1 MERLMTLLD
10 CAMPV
15 PFRLTTFKHSALC
28 LLISGLFLGGCAAVP
43 VSTSSTAANEPA
55 EVVAETETVRDESFA
70 PETLSRMPLTNDLLL
85 RFLVAEV
92 SLQRGR
98 TALSAQTWHDL
109 ANRTHDPRVARRAT
123 EVAVGAGQLG
133 LAQETAQQWI
143 AAAPNSVGARQILL
157 TLLIRA
163 DRIEDAKLHIE
174 ALLAAKP
181 EDAASFFM
189 QMHLL
194 WDKTTDRKVAWK
206 LTDELTQKYPQL
218 PEAHFARAVAMANQ
232 ERFNDALAE
241 LSIALA
247 ARPNWETA
255 IQYKAQLLA
264 NQSPAASVEFLE
276 KTIKDNP
283 MSLTLRNSLARQ
295 LVAAQRL
302 PEALQVYQEILKL
315 QGNNLDALIGSGL
328 IALQQRD
335 FDTAYSNISA
345 AIKQNPR
352 NVDNLRYYLGQ
363 ISEERYRFDEALSW
377 YSQVG
382 GDFAA
387 LAKKRMPRVLARLG
401 RTEEAR
407 KAIAAL
413 PSDTEQAKVERI
425 QMEAQLYRE
434 ARNYKKGVEILSK
447 GLVTYPQSTDLV
459 YDRALLADMQ
469 GDYALAESD
478 LRKYVELMPANA
490 QGMNALGYTLLTR
503 TTKLSEAEVLLEQAI
518 ALEPDSPVILDSLG
532 WLRYKQGKLQE
543 ASTLLKRAYS
553 KLAEPD
559 VAAHLAEVLWQLG
572 EKTEAKKLIDAA
584 VLIDAKNETLLET
597 IQRLGIH

>member
-1 MERLMTLLD
+1 
-10 CAMPV
+10 MPV
-15 PFRLTTFKHSALC
+15 PFRHYALC
-28 LLISGLFLGGCAAVP
+28 LLISGLFLGGCASVP
-43 VSTSSTAANEPA
+43 VASTSGTAASEPA
-55 EVVAETETVRDESFA
+55 EAAGDAEPVRDESFA
-70 PETLSRMPLTNDLLL
+70 PESLSRLPLTNDLLL
-85 RFLVAEV
+85 RFLVADI

-98 TALSAQTWHDL
+98 TALSAQTWYDL

-143 AAAPNSVGARQILL
+143 TAAPNSAGARQILL

-163 DRIEDAKLHIE
+163 DRIEEARPHIE

-181 EDAASFFM
+181 EEAPAFFM

-194 WDKTTDRKVAWK
+194 WDKTSDRKAAWL

-232 ERFNDALAE
+232 ERFNDAIAE
-241 LSIALA
+241 LDRALA
-247 ARPNWETA
+247 SRPNWDA
-255 IQYKAQLLA
+255 VIQYKAQLLS
-264 NQSPAASVEFLE
+264 NQSPASSVAFLQ
-276 KTIKDNP
+276 KSVKDNP
-283 MSLTLRNSLARQ
+283 MSLVLRNSLARE

-302 PEALQVYQEILKL
+302 PEANQVYQEVLNL
-315 QGNNLDALIGSGL
+315 QATNLDALIGTGL

-335 FDTAYSNISA
+335 LDTAYRNLSA
-345 AIKQNPR
+345 AITQNPR

-377 YSQVG
+377 YNQVG
-382 GDFAA
+382 GEFASS
-387 LAKKRMPRVLARLG
+387 AKKRLPRVYARLG
-401 RTEEAR
+401 RMEEAR

-413 PSDTEQAKVERI
+413 PADTEQARIEHI
-425 QMEAQLYRE
+425 QMDAQLWRE
-434 ARNYKKGVEILSK
+434 AKDFKKGVDTLSK
-447 GLVTYPQSTDLV
+447 GIAAYPQSADLI
-459 YDRALLADMQ
+459 YDRALMADMQ

-478 LRKYVELMPANA
+478 LRKYVALMPANA

-503 TTKLSEAEVLLEQAI
+503 TSKLAEAEKLLEQAI

-532 WLRYKQGKLQE
+532 WLRYKQGKKQE
-543 ASTLLKRAYS
+543 AKDLLQRAYA
-553 KLAEPD
+553 KLTEPD

-572 EKTEAKKLIDAA
+572 DKAEAKKIVDEALL
-584 VLIDAKNETLLET
+584 VDAKNETLLEV
-597 IQRLGIH
+597 ISRLGIR

>member
-1 MERLMTLLD
+1 
-10 CAMPV
+10 MPV
-15 PFRLTTFKHSALC
+15 PFRHYALC
-28 LLISGLFLGGCAAVP
+28 VLISGLFLGGCASVP
-43 VSTSSTAANEPA
+43 VASTSGTAASEPA
-55 EVVAETETVRDESFA
+55 EAAGDAEPVRDESFA
-70 PETLSRMPLTNDLLL
+70 PESLSRLPLTNDLLL
-85 RFLVAEV
+85 RFLVADI

-98 TALSAQTWHDL
+98 TALSAQTWYDL

-143 AAAPNSVGARQILL
+143 TAAPNSVGARQILL

-163 DRIEDAKLHIE
+163 DRVEEARPHIE

-181 EDAASFFM
+181 EEAPAFFM

-194 WDKTTDRKVAWK
+194 WDKTSDRKAAWL

-232 ERFNDALAE
+232 ERFNDAIAE
-241 LSIALA
+241 LDRALA
-247 ARPNWETA
+247 SRPNWDA
-255 IQYKAQLLA
+255 VIQYKAQLLS
-264 NQSPAASVEFLE
+264 NQSPASSVAFLQ
-276 KTIKDNP
+276 KSVKDNP
-283 MSLTLRNSLARQ
+283 MSLVLRNSLARE

-302 PEALQVYQEILKL
+302 AEANQVYQEVLNL
-315 QGNNLDALIGSGL
+315 QATNLDALIGTGL

-335 FDTAYSNISA
+335 LDTAYRNLSA
-345 AIKQNPR
+345 AITQNPR

-382 GDFAA
+382 GEFAPS
-387 LAKKRMPRVLARLG
+387 AKKRLPRVYARLG
-401 RTEEAR
+401 RMEEAR

-413 PSDTEQAKVERI
+413 PADTEQARIEHI
-425 QMEAQLYRE
+425 QMDAQLWRE
-434 ARNYKKGVEILSK
+434 AKDFKKGVDTLSK
-447 GLVTYPQSTDLV
+447 GIATYPQSADLI

-478 LRKYVELMPANA
+478 LRKYVALLPANA

-503 TTKLSEAEVLLEQAI
+503 TSKLAEAEKLLEQAI

-532 WLRYKQGKLQE
+532 WLRYKQGKKQE
-543 ASTLLKRAYS
+543 AKDLLQRAYA
-553 KLAEPD
+553 KLTEPD

-572 EKTEAKKLIDAA
+572 DKAEAKKIVDEALL
-584 VLIDAKNETLLET
+584 VDAKNETLLEV
-597 IQRLGIH
+597 ISRLGIR

>member
-1 MERLMTLLD
+1 MTLLD

-15 PFRLTTFKHSALC
+15 PFRLSSFKHSALC
-28 LLISGLFLGGCAAVP
+28 LLISSLFLGGCASVP
-43 VSTSSTAANEPA
+43 SASTSAAAASEPA
-55 EVVAETETVRDESFA
+55 EAVADAETVRDESFA
-70 PETLSRMPLTNDLLL
+70 PETLSRLPLTNDLLL
-85 RFLVAEV
+85 RFLVADI

-98 TALSAQTWHDL
+98 TALSAQTWYDL

-143 AAAPNSVGARQILL
+143 TAAPNSVGARQILL

-163 DRIEDAKLHIE
+163 DRIEEARPHIE

-181 EDAASFFM
+181 EDAAAFFM

-194 WDKTTDRKVAWK
+194 WDKTSDRKAAWT

-218 PEAHFARAVAMANQ
+218 PEARFARAVALANQ
-232 ERFNDALAE
+232 ERFNDAIAE
-241 LSIALA
+241 LDRALV
-247 ARPNWETA
+247 ARPNWDTV
-255 IQYKAQLLA
+255 IQYKAQLLS
-264 NQSPAASVEFLE
+264 NQSPAASIEFLQ
-276 KTIKDNP
+276 KSVKDNP
-283 MSLTLRNSLARQ
+283 MSFSLRNSLARE

-302 PEALQVYQEILKL
+302 PEANQIYQETLNL
-315 QGNNLDALIGSGL
+315 QANNLDALIGTGL
-328 IALQQRD
+328 IALQQRNL
-335 FDTAYSNISA
+335 DTAYQNLGA

-363 ISEERYRFDEALSW
+363 ISEERYRFEEALGW

-382 GDFAA
+382 GEFAPS
-387 LAKKRMPRVLARLG
+387 AKKRLPRVYARLG
-401 RTEEAR
+401 RMEDAR

-413 PSDTEQAKVERI
+413 PADTEQLRIEHI
-425 QMEAQLYRE
+425 QMDAQLWRE
-434 ARNYKKGVEILSK
+434 ARDYKKGVDTLSK
-447 GLVTYPQSTDLV
+447 GIAAYPQSVDLI
-459 YDRALLADMQ
+459 YDRALMADMQ

-478 LRKYVELMPANA
+478 LRKYVALLPSNA

-503 TTKLSEAEVLLEQAI
+503 TTKQAEAEKWLEQAI

-532 WLRYKQGKLQE
+532 WLRYKQGKLPE
-543 ASTLLKRAYS
+543 AKELLKRAYT

-572 EKTEAKKLIDAA
+572 DKVEAKKVVDAA
-584 VLIDAKNETLLET
+584 LLIDAKNETLLEAIT
-597 IQRLGIH
+597 RLGIL